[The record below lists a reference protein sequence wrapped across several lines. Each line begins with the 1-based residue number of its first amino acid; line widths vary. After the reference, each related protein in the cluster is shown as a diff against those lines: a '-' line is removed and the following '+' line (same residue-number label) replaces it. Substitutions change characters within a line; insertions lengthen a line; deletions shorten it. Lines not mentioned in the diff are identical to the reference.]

1 MSRVK
6 KKERNKRNKQPQH
19 DNKKKT
25 NPRTKRKKRTRP
37 ESAFFPL
44 NNTTDITSPP
54 PNDATEASM
63 PPPPQMGPRTRT
75 PRAFRS
81 TTGGQRDFFWFP
93 KFDKNKQ
100 TNKNLILIP
109 LILLGG
115 SPTCRIQSNL
125 SLIEL
130 ISTLSVHSCRCGDAF
145 PLQLLLLTV

>member
-1 MSRVK
+1 MI
-6 KKERNKRNKQPQH
+6 
-19 DNKKKT
+19 
-25 NPRTKRKKRTRP
+25 TKRKPTQGRKERKERAQRARFSPSTILLISHHRHPTTLQKRRC
-37 ESAFFPL
+37 
-44 NNTTDITSPP
+44 PP
-54 PNDATEASM
+54 PHRWA
-63 PPPPQMGPRTRT
+63 PPQMGPRTRT

-145 PLQLLLLTV
+145 PLQLLLLTVWTQTPRL